1 MSPVSSSRR
10 PRAGLRPF
18 PTSLLE
24 AKNKVES
31 GHTRAEGTLG
41 ILFRCSPREL
51 EHKKHLVCRLSTQP
65 WDLHIPPEVWSPG
78 YLVSTS
84 GDTDLRKSGQHSSLH
99 PVVFELSPTE
109 PRGLS
114 TLLWSYRRMQSNEGE
129 GLSG

>member
-1 MSPVSSSRR
+1 MSPISSSRC

-18 PTSLLE
+18 PTSLVE

-31 GHTRAEGTLG
+31 GRTRAEGTLG
-41 ILFRCSPREL
+41 ILLRCSPREL

-65 WDLHIPPEVWSPG
+65 WDLHIPPEVWSPR

-84 GDTDLRKSGQHSSLH
+84 GDTDLRKSGKHLSLH
-99 PVVFELSPTE
+99 PVALSSTE

-114 TLLWSYRRMQSNEGE
+114 TLLWSYRRMQANEGE
-129 GLSG
+129 GLNG